1 MEALF
6 LRILSVIL
14 SALTVAFNGV
24 ATLFPAI
31 LPDEPIENTVTVCD
45 AEDFDFD
52 GKTAVVSDYVSWYV
66 IANSDSKE
74 FEKFDWKYFFT
85 RNVALV
91 KVTLPDPGSSI
102 SVESVSENGDVLEIE
117 YIIES
122 GEGVSSAV
130 ECPKIILVETSKN
143 ISLVNITKK
152 DSSSETE
159 KDPDPYEPE
168 EPLVCNG
175 FNYRLTEP
183 DSFNENDFYLGKN
196 KNFSSYESWQK
207 YFTGADKNFSGYDED
222 YFAENGLIVT
232 YLHIPYENK
241 DYTICSISANSNN
254 NVTVRCQVY
263 DSAEKSP
270 AKTVAIVIEV
280 SKEHYGGRIEIIGFM
295 DEAKVYDPEMYFKD
309 YVKKD
314 EHVEIISDYDTWE
327 KYADTFYFLNDT
339 YIIKGD
345 FFDEKNIALISVM
358 LPTRNYTVNVEPL
371 VKNGNSVEVSYSVS
385 ESEYYD
391 ETETMVYYNLIV
403 AEISKDVTQVN
414 VTQTN
419 FKNRFDDVDTSNF
432 DIDSNGA
439 PVIISDFDSWSAIV
453 KNNIPVLEKY
463 NEEYFENYSVVLIP
477 ETYSTWYEDIDMFK
491 LYENGDTVE
500 IMYGINGDFEGVG
513 MPVSQDR
520 TIIVEVTKNIKNVS
534 VSRKD
539 TENSY
544 LQFRYSGP
552 FSFDGDSVIISDY
565 ETFISCVTEED
576 EALAKYDEEYFENNS
591 VAIFTV
597 TTPNT
602 DGIVNPYY
610 IYEENGVLNFGYTIN
625 NISVFPMLGYRTVL
639 VEISKDVTS
648 IETTELE

>member
-31 LPDEPIENTVTVCD
+31 LPDEPVENTVAVYD
-45 AEDFDFD
+45 AEDFDFY
-52 GKTAVVSDYVSWYV
+52 GNSAVVSDYVSWYV
-66 IANSDSKE
+66 IANDSKD
-74 FEKFDWKYFFT
+74 FKKYDWKYFFT

-91 KVTLPDPGSSI
+91 KVTLPDSGSSI
-102 SVESVSENGDVLEIE
+102 SIESVSENGEVLEIE

-122 GEGVSSAV
+122 GEGEWATV
-130 ECPKIILVETSKN
+130 ECPKVILVETSKD
-143 ISLVNITKK
+143 ISLIRI
-152 DSSSETE
+152 TE
-159 KDPDPYEPE
+159 KDPPPAPYEPE

-175 FNYRLTEP
+175 FNYRLTGT
-183 DSFNENDFYLGKN
+183 DSFNENDFYLGKD
-196 KNFSSYESWQK
+196 KNFRSYESWQE
-207 YFTGADKNFSGYDED
+207 YFTGADKNLSGYDED

-241 DYTICSISANSNN
+241 DYTICSISADSNDW
-254 NVTVRCQVY
+254 VTVCCRVF
-263 DSAEKSP
+263 DSATKSA

-280 SKEHYGGRIEIIGFM
+280 SKNHYGGYIEIIGFM

-314 EHVEIISDYDTWE
+314 EYVKIISDYDTWE
-327 KYADTFYFLNDT
+327 KYAETFYFLNET
-339 YIIKGD
+339 YIVD
-345 FFDEKNIALISVM
+345 ENFFDEKNLALISVM

-385 ESEYYD
+385 ESKYYD
-391 ETETMVYYNLIV
+391 ETETMVYYKLIV

-419 FKNRFDDVDTSNF
+419 FKNRFDDVNTSNF
-432 DIDSNGA
+432 NIDFAGD
-439 PVIISDFDSWSAIV
+439 PVIISDFDNWSAAV

-463 NEEYFENYSVVLIP
+463 DEAYFENYSVVLIP
-477 ETYSTWYEDIDMFK
+477 ETYCTWYENIDMLK

-500 IMYGINGDFEGVG
+500 IMYGINGEIDGAG
-513 MPVSQDR
+513 MAITQHR

-552 FSFDGDSVIISDY
+552 FSFDVDSVIISDY
-565 ETFISCVTEED
+565 ETFSSCVIKED
-576 EALAKYDEEYFENNS
+576 DTLAKYDKEYFENNS
-591 VAIFTV
+591 VVIFTV
-597 TTPNT
+597 TTPNI

-610 IYEENGVLNFGYTIN
+610 IYEENGVLKFGYDIIN
-625 NISVFPMLGYRTVL
+625 NSIFPVLGYRTVL
-639 VEISKDVTS
+639 VEVSKDVTS
-648 IETTELE
+648 VETTKI